1 MTMAGLQEGPRS
13 YSTLERLQ
21 DDETVRAPQA
31 LGPATTVAFDA
42 TPEVDGAPLGPEVSI
57 HECLHFELRLT

>member
-1 MTMAGLQEGPRS
+1 MTMATLQEFSRT
-13 YSTLERLQ
+13 YSTLERFQ
-21 DDETVRAPQA
+21 DDQTVRAPQA

-57 HECLHFELRLT
+57 HINAHGF